1 MKFRYC
7 FYGLLIL
14 ICAFIPFRP
23 SSTDIELI
31 WYPCVEWGAWTVGQ
45 SSGYGNSLK
54 VGQSSG
60 NGNSV
65 DDSFITNSEQ
75 TCCVY
80 VEVKYCEAQYGHWV
94 YPITSFKFDITM
106 NNGFEVKKYVYGTS
120 GPDAALLSSDT
131 SFSVKAKLEGPPDVP
146 NAEAPD
152 PLPCSLNGRSNIPMK
167 VTVKFTGYYGTD
179 PNAQL
184 ERTLEKTWEQ
194 DDKDMCRQEYVD
206 YTPTIRKST
215 GKLKAELP
223 LPSKSSF
230 VPTISTDNGFD
241 KWNTGHY
248 KKGFREDKEVVD
260 ENGNTITVPYLGFM
274 IDDGLKDKKKKWLAE
289 VNTTYRIPKG
299 LSAFTDTDFK
309 VTSGYRNPYH
319 QRFHI
324 GAKAFHSRHC
334 YGDALDIHTLDV
346 DGDGLGPNGV
356 EQKRLII
363 PKGATDAQ
371 KAALR
376 ADAKRNSDD
385 GVAMERAADDA
396 EAEWTGSWEYYS
408 THTHADWTSR
418 SNWYPPDETVYYTP
432 CDVDGT
438 ASEGPCV
445 TCVPSSSNNE
455 EEVDDTDD
463 TQHANED
470 QTTSPDPEPSTPT
483 TVTYTCGIHSGDSS
497 SESSDH
503 QTTISG
509 YSGTFYE
516 CQPHQTFGCGH
527 IDLNSNAS
535 SHSLQAS
542 CTSTNTNGDSCTV
555 TNFYLCQSHTHQY
568 PAPTITCNGCSAT
581 VNYKWVHW
589 QRCSRCNKAYYT
601 CKPNGLRWHTHQKTC
616 LRTKNGVP
624 CGQSFYSC
632 SNPNTCFYGWTH
644 SGSAHHV
651 D

>member
-131 SFSVKAKLEGPPDVP
+131 SFSVKAKLEGPPDTHG
-146 NAEAPD
+146 
-152 PLPCSLNGRSNIPMK
+152 LSCSLNGRSNIPME
-167 VTVKFTGYYGTD
+167 VTVIFTGYYGTD
-179 PNAQL
+179 PDA
-184 ERTLEKTWEQ
+184 EEAVTLEKTWKQ
-194 DDKDMCRQEYVD
+194 DDVDMCRQEYVD
-206 YTPTIRKST
+206 YTPTIRSST

-241 KWNTGHY
+241 QWNTGHY
-248 KKGFREDKEVVD
+248 KKGFREDKEEVD

-274 IDDGLKDKKKKWLAE
+274 IDDGLKDKKEDWLAKINKE
-289 VNTTYRIPKG
+289 YRKPNG

-309 VTSGYRNPYH
+309 VNSGYRNPYH

-324 GAKAFHSRHC
+324 GAKAFHSRHL
-334 YGDALDIHTLDV
+334 YGDALDVQTLDV
-346 DGDGLGPNGV
+346 NGQNGV
-356 EQKRLII
+356 EQVY
-363 PKGATDAQ
+363 GGDARTPEEEAAA
-371 KAALR
+371 KAA
-376 ADAKRNSDD
+376 SPD
-385 GVAMERAADDA
+385 GVAMEDAARAAGA
-396 EAEWTGSWEYYS
+396 KYAASWKDYTS
-408 THTHADWTSR
+408 KITHADWTQR
-418 SNWYPPDETVYYTP
+418 WILNRRNWYPPDETVYYPP

-445 TCVPSSSNNE
+445 TCAPSSGGSE
-455 EEVDDTDD
+455 DESDDGDADGNQETPVL
-463 TQHANED
+463 
-470 QTTSPDPEPSTPT
+470 TTI
-483 TVTYTCGIHSGDSS
+483 TYTCGIHSGAASAAS
-497 SESSDH
+497 NDH
-503 QTTISG
+503 STTISG

-589 QRCSRCNKAYYT
+589 RRCSRCNKAYYT
-601 CKPNGLRWHTHQKTC
+601 CKLVGLRWHTHQKTC

-651 D
+651 N